1 MHVRG
6 PRVPSGASPGGGGLA
21 RTRSLE
27 SQCDHFA
34 TPSLRFL
41 PAAELE
47 IQPLGGGVRT
57 QEDIGLAVA
66 EPPFGIVATDPAPR
80 TIGGGYFSAAPG
92 ETHQPRFGVLQKGV
106 PEKVHRVGVLRE
118 NHHLAAARPAQLV
131 QDTLQ
136 AVKLAVRGQSADP
149 SQEAFDVGLLFGGK
163 RLAFPCA
170 DVIGLQ
176 DVVRGVVVR
185 CVFGKARQWPRP
197 PGGHCVE
204 MALQRL
210 AEGTETTGKPAAVDG
225 HDESHGV
232 VAQIKC
238 EVERDPD
245 ETGGMKSRGHPK
257 YKTKYRV
264 RNWVSYE
271 RALIC
276 RGNITIWLSRAAI
289 AAWKP
294 EGTRTRGAPPKYSDL
309 AIETALTL
317 RLLFHLPLRQ
327 AEGFLTSLFHL
338 MGLNLRS
345 PDHTTLSRRG
355 QHLNLT
361 LRRVPRRIALHLFI
375 DSTGL
380 SMVGEGEWA
389 AAKHGR
395 RGRRGWKTRH
405 LGVDHA
411 GVIVAQALTDSA
423 VDDASTGIGL
433 IETIASSARMITAD
447 AAYDTLA
454 FYETANTRGTT
465 VVVPPAKTAKLS
477 RRNPRSSAR
486 DGTIRK
492 ISKIGRRRWK
502 KEVGYHRQARVEN
515 AFFRY
520 TSMLGDRLRSRTRAA
535 QAVESVRAC
544 NVLNRMTELGRPESF
559 AIDR

>member
-1 MHVRG
+1 MCRRG
-6 PRVPSGASPGGGGLA
+6 PLTCADDGQSGAGTDEGQAGARAGAPTRAGEMLTASRARGVIGGRAIDAQHPDDRGQDALGLTQRSVEEETERQGGFDGEIGILEWPAPPADARRCPRGDRVGREPEGDGASPHEGSVVLGPVPDAIRCRVRRMHA
-21 RTRSLE
+21 RRHIEIMTRRRSRW
-27 SQCDHFA
+27 STC
-34 TPSLRFL
+34 
-41 PAAELE
+41 
-47 IQPLGGGVRT
+47 
-57 QEDIGLAVA
+57 
-66 EPPFGIVATDPAPR
+66 
-80 TIGGGYFSAAPG
+80 
-92 ETHQPRFGVLQKGV
+92 
-106 PEKVHRVGVLRE
+106 
-118 NHHLAAARPAQLV
+118 RP
-131 QDTLQ
+131 
-136 AVKLAVRGQSADP
+136 
-149 SQEAFDVGLLFGGK
+149 
-163 RLAFPCA
+163 RLAHRA
-170 DVIGLQ
+170 ESAHQ
-176 DVVRGVVVR
+176 
-185 CVFGKARQWPRP
+185 RP
-197 PGGHCVE
+197 
-204 MALQRL
+204 
-210 AEGTETTGKPAAVDG
+210 
-225 HDESHGV
+225 
-232 VAQIKC
+232 
-238 EVERDPD
+238 
-245 ETGGMKSRGHPK
+245 
-257 YKTKYRV
+257 
-264 RNWVSYE
+264 
-271 RALIC
+271 
-276 RGNITIWLSRAAI
+276 I

-327 AEGFLTSLFHL
+327 AEGFLPSLFHL
-338 MGLNLRS
+338 MGLDLRS

-361 LRRVPRRIALHLFI
+361 LRRVPRRAARHLFI

-395 RGRRGWKTRH
+395 RGRRGWKKLH
-405 LGVDHA
+405 LGVDQA
-411 GVIVAQALTDSA
+411 GVIVAQALTDAA
-423 VDDASTGIGL
+423 VDDASTGIDL
-433 IETIASSARMITAD
+433 IETIASSARTVTAD

-477 RRNPRSSAR
+477 QRNPRSSAR

-492 ISKIGRRRWK
+492 ISRIGRRRWK

-520 TSMLGDRLRSRTRAA
+520 KSILGDRLRSRTRAA

>member
-1 MHVRG
+1 
-6 PRVPSGASPGGGGLA
+6 
-21 RTRSLE
+21 
-27 SQCDHFA
+27 
-34 TPSLRFL
+34 
-41 PAAELE
+41 
-47 IQPLGGGVRT
+47 
-57 QEDIGLAVA
+57 
-66 EPPFGIVATDPAPR
+66 
-80 TIGGGYFSAAPG
+80 
-92 ETHQPRFGVLQKGV
+92 
-106 PEKVHRVGVLRE
+106 
-118 NHHLAAARPAQLV
+118 
-131 QDTLQ
+131 
-136 AVKLAVRGQSADP
+136 
-149 SQEAFDVGLLFGGK
+149 
-163 RLAFPCA
+163 
-170 DVIGLQ
+170 
-176 DVVRGVVVR
+176 
-185 CVFGKARQWPRP
+185 
-197 PGGHCVE
+197 
-204 MALQRL
+204 
-210 AEGTETTGKPAAVDG
+210 
-225 HDESHGV
+225 
-232 VAQIKC
+232 
-238 EVERDPD
+238 
-245 ETGGMKSRGHPK
+245 MKSRVHPK

-264 RNWVSYE
+264 RNWASYE
-271 RALIC
+271 RALIG

-294 EGTRTRGAPPKYSDL
+294 EGPRTRGAPPKYSDL

-338 MGLNLRS
+338 MGLDLRS

-361 LRRVPRRIALHLFI
+361 LRRVPRRAALHLFI

-395 RGRRGWKTRH
+395 RGRRGWKKLH
-405 LGVDHA
+405 LGVDQA
-411 GVIVAQALTDSA
+411 GVIVAQALIDSV
-423 VDDASTGIGL
+423 VDDASTGIDL
-433 IETIASSARMITAD
+433 IETIASSARTVTAD

-486 DGTIRK
+486 DGTIRR

-520 TSMLGDRLRSRTRAA
+520 KSILGARLRSRTRAA
-535 QAVESVRAC
+535 QAVESVLAC

>member
-1 MHVRG
+1 
-6 PRVPSGASPGGGGLA
+6 
-21 RTRSLE
+21 
-27 SQCDHFA
+27 
-34 TPSLRFL
+34 
-41 PAAELE
+41 
-47 IQPLGGGVRT
+47 
-57 QEDIGLAVA
+57 
-66 EPPFGIVATDPAPR
+66 
-80 TIGGGYFSAAPG
+80 
-92 ETHQPRFGVLQKGV
+92 
-106 PEKVHRVGVLRE
+106 
-118 NHHLAAARPAQLV
+118 
-131 QDTLQ
+131 
-136 AVKLAVRGQSADP
+136 
-149 SQEAFDVGLLFGGK
+149 
-163 RLAFPCA
+163 
-170 DVIGLQ
+170 
-176 DVVRGVVVR
+176 
-185 CVFGKARQWPRP
+185 
-197 PGGHCVE
+197 
-204 MALQRL
+204 
-210 AEGTETTGKPAAVDG
+210 
-225 HDESHGV
+225 
-232 VAQIKC
+232 
-238 EVERDPD
+238 
-245 ETGGMKSRGHPK
+245 MKSRVHPK

-264 RNWVSYE
+264 RNWASYE
-271 RALIC
+271 RALIG

-338 MGLNLRS
+338 MGLDRRS

-361 LRRVPRRIALHLFI
+361 LRRVPRRAALHLFI

-395 RGRRGWKTRH
+395 RGRRGWKKLH
-405 LGVDHA
+405 LGVDQA

-423 VDDASTGIGL
+423 VDDASTGIDL
-433 IETIASSARMITAD
+433 IETIASSARTVTAD

-465 VVVPPAKTAKLS
+465 VVVLPAKTAKLS

-486 DGTIRK
+486 EGTIRR

-520 TSMLGDRLRSRTRAA
+520 KSILGARLRSRTRAA
-535 QAVESVRAC
+535 QAVESVLAC

>member
-1 MHVRG
+1 MDAPTVNDNSPATGATFTLSATVRNAG
-6 PRVPSGASPGGGGLA
+6 DGESAATTLRFYRSTDGTITTSDTSVDTAAVGGLA
-21 RTRSLE
+21 AGAVSSESISLTAPSTAGTYSYGACVDAVTDE
-27 SQCDHFA
+27 SNTANNC
-34 TPSLRFL
+34 
-41 PAAELE
+41 
-47 IQPLGGGVRT
+47 
-57 QEDIGLAVA
+57 
-66 EPPFGIVATDPAPR
+66 
-80 TIGGGYFSAAPG
+80 SAAVTVTVAGP
-92 ETHQPRFGVLQKGV
+92 T
-106 PEKVHRVGVLRE
+106 
-118 NHHLAAARPAQLV
+118 PAQSRDDFAYW
-131 QDTLQ
+131 DTSGNGDLTC
-136 AVKLAVRGQSADP
+136 A
-149 SQEAFDVGLLFGGK
+149 EAEDRDEGL
-163 RLAFPCA
+163 RL
-170 DVIGLQ
+170 
-176 DVVRGVVVR
+176 
-185 CVFGKARQWPRP
+185 
-197 PGGHCVE
+197 
-204 MALQRL
+204 
-210 AEGTETTGKPAAVDG
+210 
-225 HDESHGV
+225 
-232 VAQIKC
+232 
-238 EVERDPD
+238 PD
-245 ETGGMKSRGHPK
+245 
-257 YKTKYRV
+257 
-264 RNWVSYE
+264 
-271 RALIC
+271 
-276 RGNITIWLSRAAI
+276 WLSRAAI

-327 AEGFLTSLFHL
+327 AEGFLTSLYHL
-338 MGLNLRS
+338 MGLDLRS

-395 RGRRGWKTRH
+395 RGRRGWKKLH
-405 LGVDHA
+405 LGVDQA

-423 VDDASTGIGL
+423 VDDASTGIDL
-433 IETIASSARMITAD
+433 IETIASSARTVTAD

-486 DGTIRK
+486 DGTIRR

-520 TSMLGDRLRSRTRAA
+520 KSILGDRLRSRTRAA
-535 QAVESVRAC
+535 QAVESVLAC

>member
-1 MHVRG
+1 
-6 PRVPSGASPGGGGLA
+6 
-21 RTRSLE
+21 
-27 SQCDHFA
+27 
-34 TPSLRFL
+34 
-41 PAAELE
+41 
-47 IQPLGGGVRT
+47 
-57 QEDIGLAVA
+57 
-66 EPPFGIVATDPAPR
+66 
-80 TIGGGYFSAAPG
+80 
-92 ETHQPRFGVLQKGV
+92 
-106 PEKVHRVGVLRE
+106 
-118 NHHLAAARPAQLV
+118 
-131 QDTLQ
+131 
-136 AVKLAVRGQSADP
+136 
-149 SQEAFDVGLLFGGK
+149 
-163 RLAFPCA
+163 
-170 DVIGLQ
+170 
-176 DVVRGVVVR
+176 
-185 CVFGKARQWPRP
+185 
-197 PGGHCVE
+197 
-204 MALQRL
+204 
-210 AEGTETTGKPAAVDG
+210 
-225 HDESHGV
+225 
-232 VAQIKC
+232 
-238 EVERDPD
+238 
-245 ETGGMKSRGHPK
+245 MKSRVHPK

-264 RNWVSYE
+264 RNWASYE
-271 RALIC
+271 RALIG
-276 RGNITIWLSRAAI
+276 RGNITIWLSRAAS

-338 MGLNLRS
+338 MGLDLRS

-361 LRRVPRRIALHLFI
+361 LRRVPRRAALHLCI

-395 RGRRGWKTRH
+395 RGRRGWKKLH
-405 LGVDHA
+405 LGVDQA

-423 VDDASTGIGL
+423 VDDD
-433 IETIASSARMITAD
+433 TAD

-486 DGTIRK
+486 DRTIRR

-520 TSMLGDRLRSRTRAA
+520 KSILGDRLRSRTRAA
-535 QAVESVRAC
+535 QAVESVLAC
-544 NVLNRMTELGRPESF
+544 NVLNRMTELGRPESC

>member
-1 MHVRG
+1 
-6 PRVPSGASPGGGGLA
+6 
-21 RTRSLE
+21 
-27 SQCDHFA
+27 
-34 TPSLRFL
+34 
-41 PAAELE
+41 
-47 IQPLGGGVRT
+47 
-57 QEDIGLAVA
+57 
-66 EPPFGIVATDPAPR
+66 
-80 TIGGGYFSAAPG
+80 
-92 ETHQPRFGVLQKGV
+92 
-106 PEKVHRVGVLRE
+106 
-118 NHHLAAARPAQLV
+118 
-131 QDTLQ
+131 
-136 AVKLAVRGQSADP
+136 
-149 SQEAFDVGLLFGGK
+149 
-163 RLAFPCA
+163 
-170 DVIGLQ
+170 
-176 DVVRGVVVR
+176 
-185 CVFGKARQWPRP
+185 
-197 PGGHCVE
+197 
-204 MALQRL
+204 
-210 AEGTETTGKPAAVDG
+210 
-225 HDESHGV
+225 
-232 VAQIKC
+232 
-238 EVERDPD
+238 
-245 ETGGMKSRGHPK
+245 MKSRVHPK
-257 YKTKYRV
+257 YKTQYRV
-264 RNWVSYE
+264 RNWASYE
-271 RALIC
+271 RALIG

-338 MGLNLRS
+338 MGLDRRS

-361 LRRVPRRIALHLFI
+361 LRRVPRRAALHLFI

-395 RGRRGWKTRH
+395 RGRRGWKKLH

-411 GVIVAQALTDSA
+411 EVIVAQALTDSA

-433 IETIASSARMITAD
+433 IETIASSARTVTAD
-447 AAYDTLA
+447 AAYDALA

-486 DGTIRK
+486 DGTIRR

-520 TSMLGDRLRSRTRAA
+520 KSILGDRLRSRTRAA

-544 NVLNRMTELGRPESF
+544 NVLNRMTELGRPKSF